1 MGMNKLFY
9 IEFGEPQQSHM
20 FSFGGGGSGV
30 QPIYVV
36 ANDYQQASDKATLY
50 LENYLKNDPEA
61 TSILDGD
68 GSLKT
73 RPDQKT
79 PTPPQIISVKLL
91 SNEIIY

>member
-1 MGMNKLFY
+1 MGKNKLFY
-9 IEFGEPQQSHM
+9 VEFGEPQQSNM
-20 FSFGGGGSGV
+20 FSFGGSGSGV

-36 ANDYQQASDKATLY
+36 ADDYQKASDKAGIY
-50 LENYLKNDPEA
+50 LQNYLATNPEA
-61 TSILDGD
+61 NSILDGD

-73 RPDQKT
+73 RPDQKP